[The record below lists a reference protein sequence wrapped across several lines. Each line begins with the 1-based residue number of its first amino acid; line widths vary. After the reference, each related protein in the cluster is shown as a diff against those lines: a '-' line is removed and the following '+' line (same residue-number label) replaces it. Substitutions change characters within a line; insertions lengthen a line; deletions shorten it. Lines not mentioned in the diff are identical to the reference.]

1 MRSIRGP
8 AGRALAPAQELELSV
23 VGVVGKPRALWGG
36 GWGWG
41 VGGQVAY
48 SGDLG
53 TPLTWLPS
61 LVGGLLADFHVG
73 GHGDARA
80 CAHPAGCYYYIPAGC
95 YYYIPAG

>member
-61 LVGGLLADFHVG
+61 LLT
-73 GHGDARA
+73 RR
-80 CAHPAGCYYYIPAGC
+80 PPS
-95 YYYIPAG
+95 